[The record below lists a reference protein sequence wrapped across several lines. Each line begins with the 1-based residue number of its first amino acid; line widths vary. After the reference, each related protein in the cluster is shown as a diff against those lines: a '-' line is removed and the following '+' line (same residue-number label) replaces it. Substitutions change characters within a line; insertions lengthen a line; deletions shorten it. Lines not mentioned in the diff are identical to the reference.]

1 MLLMLQFVLVI
12 GPLLNSISSSPVT
25 PGHYS
30 YQWNNHPYA
39 SSSTPAAGGTT
50 PAAGTTT
57 PVAGGTTT
65 AATTPTG
72 DHALQNYLMQDQFQ
86 PMVDITQCVLHCT
99 QVDELGRSKVVK
111 TNFHMV

>member
-1 MLLMLQFVLVI
+1 MLLMLQFVVVI

-57 PVAGGTTT
+57 PAAGTTTPVAGGTTT
-65 AATTPTG
+65 AATTPAG
-72 DHALQNYLMQDQFQ
+72 DHALQNYLMGRH
-86 PMVDITQCVLHCT
+86 LH
-99 QVDELGRSKVVK
+99 LPR
-111 TNFHMV
+111 

>member
-39 SSSTPAAGGTT
+39 SSSTPAAG
-50 PAAGTTT
+50 TTT

-65 AATTPTG
+65 AATTPAG
-72 DHALQNYLMQDQFQ
+72 DHALQNYLMGPAIYTYPGDL
-86 PMVDITQCVLHCT
+86 T
-99 QVDELGRSKVVK
+99 LGRYPG
-111 TNFHMV
+111 